1 MNYLFNDTIK
11 ILIGNNQLSGELII
25 PLSAESLVLFSH
37 GSGSSR
43 FSPRNSYVAKELQ
56 KQNIGT
62 FLFDLLT
69 KDEDQ
74 IYANRFN
81 IELLTNR
88 LIFVTKLISSKEEC
102 RQLNL
107 GYFGASTGAA
117 SAMKAA
123 SALPDLIH
131 AIVSRGGRPDLA
143 MDVAKNIK
151 APVLLIVGE
160 IDYQVLEF
168 NKDFFNVL
176 NCEKKIKIVPKA
188 THLFEEEGT
197 LKEATLFA
205 SDWFL
210 KYLKLPILK

>member
-1 MNYLFNDTIK
+1 MIYLFNDIIK
-11 ILIGNNQLSGELII
+11 ILIGNKELSGELII

-123 SALPDLIH
+123 AALPNLIH

-160 IDYQVLEF
+160 LDYQVLEF

-176 NCEKKIKIVPKA
+176 NCEKKINIIPKA